1 MRRYRFQY
9 YLCNWLRWGNFFIK
23 KLFKLGYP
31 EFFFTNK
38 TSTRISDIKFQRCQ
52 HQGIELYLF
61 AYKRLRFAK
70 NSFIFIKPVS
80 WLLDCFIFSRIFPKA
95 SSTPSGITR
104 PTSIFSWSVQ
114 ILIDGILLK
123 SRKKFWRTVKTV
135 KYCRWWT

>member
-9 YLCNWLRWGNFFIK
+9 YLCNWLRWGNFSIK

-52 HQGIELYLF
+52 HQGIERYLF

-70 NSFIFIKPVS
+70 NSFHFYY
-80 WLLDCFIFSRIFPKA
+80 
-95 SSTPSGITR
+95 TR
-104 PTSIFSWSVQ
+104 FLIVKLFHFFANYSKSIFNSKWYNSPDFDIFMIRTNTYRRNFVEVEKE
-114 ILIDGILLK
+114 ILTYGENSKIL
-123 SRKKFWRTVKTV
+123 
-135 KYCRWWT
+135 